1 MEDQL
6 VQEVE
11 LLRLRRVR
19 YIPDIP
25 DTLYM
30 VQEKPRTL
38 GLDVLAA
45 SIPGKYTLV
54 FLGVYSKLVCHK
66 IMKQITE
73 QINTTRIIFG

>member
-1 MEDQL
+1 MIIGRTVENILQALVEDQL

-30 VQEKPRTL
+30 VQDKPRAI
-38 GLDVLAA
+38 GVDVLSA
-45 SIPGKYTLV
+45 SIPGV
-54 FLGVYSKLVCHK
+54 
-66 IMKQITE
+66 
-73 QINTTRIIFG
+73 

>member
-1 MEDQL
+1 MWTEKKRYLIVFIFQALVEDQL
-6 VQEVE
+6 IQEVE

-54 FLGVYSKLVCHK
+54 F
-66 IMKQITE
+66 
-73 QINTTRIIFG
+73 

>member
-1 MEDQL
+1 
-6 VQEVE
+6 
-11 LLRLRRVR
+11 
-19 YIPDIP
+19 
-25 DTLYM
+25 M

-54 FLGVYSKLVCHK
+54 FLGVYSTLVCHK

-73 QINTTRIIFG
+73 QINTTRIVFG

>member
-45 SIPGKYTLV
+45 SIPGKYKFYVGMFSEL
-54 FLGVYSKLVCHK
+54 LCQH
-66 IMKQITE
+66 
-73 QINTTRIIFG
+73 